1 MLNSSTGTAL
11 SFLYHSPPPRPEP
24 RLAWTT
30 LATHW
35 AGSIL
40 FLVGRKSQAGS
51 MACLLWEGSAPYPPP
66 CGCGWHSLGEAA
78 VPLIIQTGHRGC
90 AIREQACGC
99 KPWQEGPGRG
109 VGRSRGLPVQGAV
122 WWGWNTYA

>member
-40 FLVGRKSQAGS
+40 FLVGRKKPGWQHGVLVTGRISPII
-51 MACLLWEGSAPYPPP
+51 LLR
-66 CGCGWHSLGEAA
+66 AA
-78 VPLIIQTGHRGC
+78 V
-90 AIREQACGC
+90 
-99 KPWQEGPGRG
+99 
-109 VGRSRGLPVQGAV
+109 VGTLWVRLLFP
-122 WWGWNTYA
+122 